1 MERAAAYDGSNRIKK
16 VNVNVSTA
24 QGGQSMSGLALLM
37 NTTYSLAY
45 AVGPKDSDIAAWV
58 TFTTQPF

>member
-1 MERAAAYDGSNRIKK
+1 
-16 VNVNVSTA
+16 
-24 QGGQSMSGLALLM
+24 M